1 MIIQIPASPGE
12 VLDKLTILDI
22 KLDRIGDAAKRAN
35 VAREHAALT
44 EAWGAAL
51 ASRAEQLPQ
60 LAEHRAA
67 LRAVN
72 EALWDVEDALREHER
87 RAEFD
92 ARFIELARSVYR
104 TNDRRAALKRQ
115 VNDLLGSSLHE
126 EKSYAAY

>member
-22 KLDRIGDAAKRAN
+22 KLARIGDAAKRAN
-35 VAREHAALT
+35 VAREHLALT
-44 EAWGAAL
+44 AAWDAAL
-51 ASRAEQLPQ
+51 AGRAEALPR

-72 EALWDVEDALREHER
+72 EALWEVEDELREHER
-87 RAEFD
+87 RGAFD
-92 ARFIELARSVYR
+92 ARFVELARSVYR

-115 VNDLLGSSLHE
+115 VNDLLGSALHE
-126 EKSYAAY
+126 EKSYAEY

>member
-22 KLDRIGDAAKRAN
+22 KLDRIADAAKRAN
-35 VAREHAALT
+35 VAREHQALT
-44 EAWGAAL
+44 EAWDAAL
-51 ASRAEQLPQ
+51 AGRPGLLPQ

-72 EALWDVEDALREHER
+72 EALWEVEDALREHER
-87 RAEFD
+87 RAEFG
-92 ARFIELARSVYR
+92 ARFVELARSVYR

-115 VNDLLGSSLHE
+115 VNDLLGSALHE